1 MDIAKLHTTL
11 HDINIMN
18 IFKGFIQLINIRS
31 FWFNFVLYISN

>member
-31 FWFNFVLYISN
+31 FDLENVL